1 MSLIT
6 KYKYLKIEELTEN
19 IDIKYITFNTV
30 ANEIKSF
37 KTPNFN
43 LKDSQFLIFD
53 REDFEDNIANT
64 FRIRDSI
71 NTSSF
76 SCKLESKQ
84 KLLNYFQSKPTLN
97 FLLNKN
103 EILEEIKKLLKG
115 NEIQS
120 KKFYNNILKR
130 LKYQNIELLFEKT
143 DKQRED
149 NFKKGIKKRD
159 KELIDRKIKHKENE
173 EKKGIIPN
181 IKKTT
186 EIDLNF

>member
-19 IDIKYITFNTV
+19 TDIKYITFNTV

-64 FRIRDSI
+64 FKIRDSI

-130 LKYQNIELLFEKT
+130 LKYQNIELFEKT